1 MQGVQVQ
8 SLGGELRVH
17 MLPDEAKKKKN
28 DVRNLLTLTT
38 SLDLDSVM

>member
-17 MLPDEAKKKKN
+17 MLPDEAKKKKMM
-28 DVRNLLTLTT
+28 LEIC
-38 SLDLDSVM
+38 

>member
-17 MLPDEAKKKKN
+17 MLPGKAKKKKMM
-28 DVRNLLTLTT
+28 LEIC
-38 SLDLDSVM
+38 